1 MRAKEL
7 LEMIAKGESTTLEFK
22 RKISSHKK
30 IAKEIA
36 AFANTIG
43 GFLLIGV
50 DDSSYIIGVRSEK
63 TIIQEIETA
72 CEFYIEPPI
81 NPEIEIMELY
91 GEDVVVCYVP
101 ESEHKPHLLV
111 NPEQPKEKPLV
122 YIRVGEKCL
131 LASKEMK
138 RVLAATNADSK
149 PLRIIIGE
157 KEKTLFRYLD
167 KQERATV
174 KDFARLVNI
183 SNRRAERLMVRLV
196 KAGVLQIH
204 IDSAHDYFT
213 LVEKVY

>member
-7 LEMIAKGESTTLEFK
+7 LEMIKQGESTTLEFK
-22 RKISSHKK
+22 RKVSSYEK

-43 GFLLIGV
+43 GFLLVGV
-50 DDSSYIIGVRSEK
+50 DDNGYIYGVRSEK
-63 TIIQEIETA
+63 SLIEQIETA
-72 CEFYIEPPI
+72 CDFYIQPPVK
-81 NPEIEIMELY
+81 PHIEIIELY
-91 GEDVVVCYVP
+91 GEDVIVCYIA
-101 ESEHKPHLLV
+101 ESENKPHILL
-111 NPEQPKEKPLV
+111 NQEEKNAKPLV

-138 RVLAATNADSK
+138 RVLAATNANSA
-149 PLRIIIGE
+149 PLRIVIGE

-167 KQERATV
+167 KHERATV

-204 IDSAHDYFT
+204 IDTAHDYFT
-213 LVEKVY
+213 LVEKIS